1 MVPQSVG
8 CCLISPC
15 SPVFGRQWDGIVDLD
30 MRRSLN
36 QQTTSIYSNLK
47 VIESPLNISGSIS
60 QLGHTIPQK
69 FPVNRIKNKDHELHS
84 LDLPTDPGCQSPV
97 SRSIIYIYT
106 FQEINISHLGKR
118 KIIFKM
124 QFLGGYVSFLEYYTY
139 YIFRIGN
146 PALSH

>member
-97 SRSIIYIYT
+97 SRSIIYIYIPSRKLT
-106 FQEINISHLGKR
+106 YPTWGKG
-118 KIIFKM
+118 KSSSKCHFWGDMLVSWSITHIT
-124 QFLGGYVSFLEYYTY
+124 FLGSGIL
-139 YIFRIGN
+139 
-146 PALSH
+146 H